1 MLKNMV
7 HYMNLGMLV
16 AFPALIAAPDVVHLS
31 NAAIYA
37 FVAINVV
44 TIISYLKK

>member
-7 HYMNLGMLV
+7 HCMNLGMLV
-16 AFPALIAAPDVVHLS
+16 AFPALIAAPDVVHL
-31 NAAIYA
+31 NDTVIYA
-37 FVAINVV
+37 FVVINMI

>member
-1 MLKNMV
+1 MLRNMV

-16 AFPALIAAPDVVHLS
+16 AFPTLIAAPDVVHL
-31 NAAIYA
+31 NDAAIYA
-37 FVAINVV
+37 FVVINMI